1 MSVIG
6 RLDEQVNDILIS
18 PLEKERRRK
27 RDAEPE
33 APEDEQRASTQRALI
48 IPQPQDR
55 ASNSEYKSPE
65 RDSSRRDEL
74 PVWML

>member
-18 PLEKERRRK
+18 PLEKERRSQ

-33 APEDEQRASTQRALI
+33 APEAEQANTQEQARSTSLTRNPPSGDKHKSSEHAT
-48 IPQPQDR
+48 PDR
-55 ASNSEYKSPE
+55 EK
-65 RDSSRRDEL
+65 L
-74 PVWML
+74 PVWLL